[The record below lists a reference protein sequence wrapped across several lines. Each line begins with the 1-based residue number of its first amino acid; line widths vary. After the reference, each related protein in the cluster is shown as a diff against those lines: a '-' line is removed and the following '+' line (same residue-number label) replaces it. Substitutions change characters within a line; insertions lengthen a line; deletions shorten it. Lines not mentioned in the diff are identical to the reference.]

1 MKTEYTDTGNAS
13 LATME
18 QFNKPDDLTHSVAI
32 TIVSRD
38 GQRRTVTV
46 RYCQSDRWLDGS
58 GYLDNART
66 ILSYILPVIA
76 KDRNVATLTLEIKD
90 LKTLEVVHQFS
101 PLLESSNKGIT
112 ILN

>member
-1 MKTEYTDTGNAS
+1 MKTEYTDTENVS
-13 LATME
+13 LAAIE
-18 QFNKPDDLTHSVAI
+18 DFVQPNDLTHSVAI

-38 GQRRTVTV
+38 GQRREVTV
-46 RYCQSDRWLDGS
+46 RYCQSDRWLNGC
-58 GYLDNART
+58 GYLDNAKT

-76 KDRNVATLTLEIKD
+76 KDKNVATLVLEIKD